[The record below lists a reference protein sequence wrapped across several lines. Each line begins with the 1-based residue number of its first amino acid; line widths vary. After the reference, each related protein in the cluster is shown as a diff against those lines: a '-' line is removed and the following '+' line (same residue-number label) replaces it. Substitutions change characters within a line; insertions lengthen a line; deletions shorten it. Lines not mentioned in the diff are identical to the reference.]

1 VNERPAGDQSATTVL
16 LAQAFDLAW
25 ERYYMAGEEET
36 ISKEVRR
43 RELAGFLVE
52 LFEERSHGRRGPSRV
67 RRAAS
72 LNRIVA
78 WVGGN
83 R

>member
-1 VNERPAGDQSATTVL
+1 
-16 LAQAFDLAW
+16 
-25 ERYYMAGEEET
+25 MAGEEET

-43 RELAGFLVE
+43 GELASFLVE
-52 LFEERSHGRRGPSRV
+52 LFEEWSHERRGPSRT
-67 RRAAS
+67 RRAS

>member
-1 VNERPAGDQSATTVL
+1 VNERPAGDQSTTIIL

-25 ERYYMAGEEET
+25 ERYYMADDRET
-36 ISKEVRR
+36 ISKEVPR

-52 LFEERSHGRRGPSRV
+52 LFEDWSHGRRGPGRMRRV
-67 RRAAS
+67 S